1 MPLLAS
7 ASLSWPSGFTS
18 SAKLLTTRSTPLL
31 ILTLTPHPLLPVLI
45 LTENSQV
52 MLDERRRHSVFI
64 MFVLSSLSSTINI
77 SSVTVLQ
84 LYAYNNFDSGF

>member
-45 LTENSQV
+45 LTENSQC
-52 MLDERRRHSVFI
+52 ERLFSFESCACR
-64 MFVLSSLSSTINI
+64 
-77 SSVTVLQ
+77 
-84 LYAYNNFDSGF
+84 